1 MFTFE
6 KGHRMAKGRA
16 SERGAAAVEFA
27 LILPIL
33 LSVVFGIVEFGWA
46 FGQQVSLGN
55 AAREAARTMAI
66 HWAES
71 DAETEAISEGLAA
84 APLTPD
90 ATIEFSSIEC
100 APTNP
105 DDVPLSVTAVA
116 SLEAPGLT
124 GWFNWLFAPERVL
137 TAESKMICGG

>member
-1 MFTFE
+1 
-6 KGHRMAKGRA
+6 MAKRRA

-33 LSVVFGIVEFGWA
+33 LTLVFGIIEFGWA

-66 HWAES
+66 HWAEPG
-71 DAETEAISEGLAA
+71 AESEAIDEGLAA
-84 APLTPD
+84 APLTPS
-90 ATIEFSSIEC
+90 ATIAFSSMEC

-105 DDVPLSVTAVA
+105 DDTPLSVTAVA

-124 GWFNWLFAPERVL
+124 GWLNWLIAPGRVL
-137 TAESKMICGG
+137 SAESKMICGG

>member
-1 MFTFE
+1 M
-6 KGHRMAKGRA
+6 RVQRS
-16 SERGAAAVEFA
+16 SENGAAAIEFA
-27 LILPIL
+27 LVLPL
-33 LSVVFGIVEFGWA
+33 LLTVVFGIVEFGWA

-66 HWAES
+66 HWAEP
-71 DAETEAISEGLAA
+71 DAETEAIAEGLAA

-90 ATIEFSSIEC
+90 AVVEITSINC

-105 DDVPLSVTAVA
+105 DDDPLSVTARA
-116 SLEAPGLT
+116 SLAAPGLT
-124 GWFNWLFAPERVL
+124 GFFNWLIAPERVL

>member
-1 MFTFE
+1 MWT
-6 KGHRMAKGRA
+6 GRHRMMRHRRP
-16 SERGAAAVEFA
+16 ERGAAAVEFA

-33 LSVVFGIVEFGWA
+33 LTLVFGIIEFGWA

-66 HWAES
+66 HWAEPG
-71 DAETEAISEGLAA
+71 AEAEAIEEGLDA
-84 APLTPD
+84 APLVAD
-90 ATIEFSSIEC
+90 ATITFTSMEC

-105 DDVPLSVTAVA
+105 DDEPLGVTAVA
-116 SLEAPGLT
+116 TLEAPGLT
-124 GWFNWLFAPERVL
+124 GWFNWLFAPEREL

>member
-1 MFTFE
+1 MKRQFRSRR
-6 KGHRMAKGRA
+6 G
-16 SERGAAAVEFA
+16 ERGAAAVEFA
-27 LILPIL
+27 LVLPIL
-33 LSVVFGIVEFGWA
+33 LTLVFGIVEFGWA

-71 DAETEAISEGLAA
+71 DAEAEAISEGLAA

-90 ATIEFSSIEC
+90 ATIEFTSMEC

-105 DDVPLSVTAVA
+105 DDAPLSVTAVA
-116 SLEAPGLT
+116 TLEAPGLT
-124 GWFNWLFAPERVL
+124 GWFNGLIAPERVL

>member
-1 MFTFE
+1 M
-6 KGHRMAKGRA
+6 RRR
-16 SERGAAAVEFA
+16 SRDDRGAAAVEFA
-27 LILPIL
+27 LVLPL
-33 LSVVFGIVEFGWA
+33 LLTVVFGIVEFGWT

-71 DAETEAISEGLAA
+71 GADAEAISEGLAA
-84 APLTPD
+84 APLVPD
-90 ATIEFSSIEC
+90 ATIEFTSMEC

-105 DDVPLSVTAVA
+105 DDEPLSVTAVA

-124 GWFNWLFAPERVL
+124 GWLSWLIAPERVL

>member
-1 MFTFE
+1 V
-6 KGHRMAKGRA
+6 AKQRA
-16 SERGAAAVEFA
+16 GERGAAAVEFA

-33 LSVVFGIVEFGWA
+33 LTLVFGIVEFGWA

-66 HWAES
+66 HWAEPGA
-71 DAETEAISEGLAA
+71 DAEAIAEGLAS
-84 APLTPD
+84 APLTPG
-90 ATIEFSSIEC
+90 ATIAFISMEC

-105 DDVPLSVTAVA
+105 DDAPLAVTARA

-124 GWFNWLFAPERVL
+124 GFFNWLIAPERVL